1 VSETRELPPEA
12 REALLAVARDAL
24 QAHYAGR
31 TPAPLPP
38 LDALHRPASAFVTL
52 RRRSD
57 HELRG
62 CVGFIDSGESLAE
75 VVAEAAV
82 AAAVRDGRFDLV
94 TAEEL
99 PALHIEISVLTPLQP
114 IDSDEVEV
122 GRHGLVVQY
131 AGKRGLL
138 LPQVPV
144 DRGWDRETFLSW
156 TCRKA
161 GLPPDTWRKPD
172 CELLGFTALVFAE
185 GEKGAPPPGG
195 APAAQ
200 G

>member
-1 VSETRELPPEA
+1 MTATSLSPAGQRALLEWARASLFAHFGGQTLPPAQHDE
-12 REALLAVARDAL
+12 EL
-24 QAHYAGR
+24 Q
-31 TPAPLPP
+31 
-38 LDALHRPASAFVTL
+38 RPAAAFVTL

-62 CVGFIDSGESLAE
+62 CVGLMDREDSLAA

-82 AAAVRDGRFDLV
+82 AAATRDGRFDFV
-94 TAEEL
+94 TAAEL
-99 PALHIEISVLTPLQP
+99 PDLHIEISVLGPVSA

-122 GRHGLVVQY
+122 GRHGLIVQF
-131 AGKRGLL
+131 AGRRGLL

-161 GLPPDTWRKPD
+161 GLPPDTWRKPT
-172 CELLGFTALVFAE
+172 CELLGFTALVF
-185 GEKGAPPPGG
+185 GEATATANTGT
-195 APAAQ
+195 Q
-200 G
+200 SYRED